1 MVWVLSRRNSA
12 NRTLIP
18 VRCRVVKGLEHFD
31 GAWTV
36 RFLSVQL
43 GQGTHGEVVLDVGK

>member
-1 MVWVLSRRNSA
+1 MRVLSQWISA

-18 VRCRVVKGLEHFD
+18 VRCRVVKGMEHFD

-36 RFLSVQL
+36 RFYYVSFGRKLMVRL
-43 GQGTHGEVVLDVGK
+43 L

>member
-1 MVWVLSRRNSA
+1 MCVLSRRVSA

-18 VRCRVVKGLEHFD
+18 VRCRIVKDMEHFD

-36 RFLSVQL
+36 RFHLVQFGPAL
-43 GQGTHGEVVLDVGK
+43 MAK

>member
-1 MVWVLSRRNSA
+1 MLNRWISA

-18 VRCRVVKGLEHFD
+18 VRCRVIKDMEHFD

-36 RFLSVQL
+36 RSHSVQFGRAL
-43 GQGTHGEVVLDVGK
+43 MARLLQMWESE

>member
-1 MVWVLSRRNSA
+1 MCVLSRWVSA

-18 VRCRVVKGLEHFD
+18 VRCRIVKDMEHFD

-36 RFLSVQL
+36 RSTLYSSDRLSWRV
-43 GQGTHGEVVLDVGK
+43 TLDVGK

>member
-1 MVWVLSRRNSA
+1 MCVLSRWVSA

-18 VRCRVVKGLEHFD
+18 VRCRIVKDMEHFD

-36 RFLSVQL
+36 RFYFVQF
-43 GQGTHGEVVLDVGK
+43 GPVLMARLL